1 MGPITLEV
9 IAPLISGAK
18 HCQHCQLFMDD
29 AGIDQQVQTEELNS
43 YPEEMWRDYTRLSQM
58 VQELSARY
66 GAGLRIVLIDPH
78 TPMGLWKS
86 LRHWVRSYPAFILKG
101 QEKYI
106 GWDPEAV
113 DRLLRTGGAVA
124 APAIP

>member
-9 IAPLISGAK
+9 IAPLISGVK
-18 HCQHCQLFMDD
+18 HCQHCQVFMDD
-29 AGIDQQVQTEELNS
+29 AGIDQRVQREELDS
-43 YPEEMWRDYTRLSQM
+43 YPEEMWRDYTRLSRM
-58 VQELSARY
+58 VQDLSLRY

-86 LRHWVRSYPAFILKG
+86 LRHWIRGYPAFVLKG

-106 GWDPEAV
+106 GWDLEAV

-124 APAIP
+124 APASP